1 MPADI
6 TGTFSPQLYFN
17 NNSDTTFEIDY
28 EIVNIGDTPSGKFNV
43 GFYISEDPTIG
54 DPKDR
59 FYNQV
64 INNLDPGNGLDPQ
77 TITHSLD
84 NNLTAGEYY
93 VGMFVDDQN
102 WVTEDN
108 EANNI
113 FSQVF
118 SIKNFPN
125 FTGTLLD
132 INVNNSNNLVADV
145 GQPEIVP
152 VLYELVNFGLSAPN
166 QSLEIDFFLSDDPH
180 IDPYQ
185 DSWLYTDTID
195 KQFLNPGSRVQQFI
209 QINLEQADI
218 SLQDELGNYPYHR
231 NDNDYTGN
239 QEYYIG
245 MVIDPDHNIQEIN
258 EFDNSNV
265 GKRSDY
271 DSLDI
276 KNTLP
281 PPLEI
286 QLPQSQRLYAEH
298 NTHGDTDFDGNGPK
312 LRATPEIIHSDEEIE
327 VKFSQIMF
335 KETKSDW
342 TTFESNDVL
351 AATYNL
357 DDLFQEH
364 GIQAGRFEFK
374 EITQVSESDE
384 YAFPEHALG
393 QQRTYVDNNYSVDHR
408 QGGDLISRYTIF
420 GDRDGGAFGGDDEPW
435 LQVDFNPIE
444 VVLAPQF

>member
-17 NNSDTTFEIDY
+17 NNSDATFEIDY
-28 EIVNIGDTPSGKFNV
+28 EIVNIGDTPSGNFNV
-43 GFYISEDPTIG
+43 GFYISADPTIG

-84 NNLTAGEYY
+84 NNTAGEYY

-185 DSWLYTDTID
+185 DSWLYTDKID

-276 KNTLP
+276 KNT
-281 PPLEI
+281 
-286 QLPQSQRLYAEH
+286 
-298 NTHGDTDFDGNGPK
+298 
-312 LRATPEIIHSDEEIE
+312 
-327 VKFSQIMF
+327 
-335 KETKSDW
+335 
-342 TTFESNDVL
+342 
-351 AATYNL
+351 
-357 DDLFQEH
+357 
-364 GIQAGRFEFK
+364 
-374 EITQVSESDE
+374 
-384 YAFPEHALG
+384 
-393 QQRTYVDNNYSVDHR
+393 
-408 QGGDLISRYTIF
+408 
-420 GDRDGGAFGGDDEPW
+420 
-435 LQVDFNPIE
+435 
-444 VVLAPQF
+444 